1 MTEPILETDR
11 LILRLPRESDFP
23 TYEAYYADPIA
34 SAFSDG
40 PLRPDQA
47 WRKLATDI
55 GHWRLRGYWVW
66 AVVRKLDGEMIGRCG
81 FYWPSGWPRRELTW
95 WLTTNARR
103 QGFAAEASRAVVKF
117 AYGELGWE
125 LVETHMLDSN
135 EAARGLV
142 ESLGG
147 KVIAREE
154 FPDGQLRNVYAV
166 PNSSS
171 EAT

>member
-1 MTEPILETDR
+1 MR
-11 LILRLPRESDFP
+11 F
-23 TYEAYYADPIA
+23 
-34 SAFSDG
+34 F
-40 PLRPDQA
+40 
-47 WRKLATDI
+47 
-55 GHWRLRGYWVW
+55 
-66 AVVRKLDGEMIGRCG
+66 
-81 FYWPSGWPRRELTW
+81 WPSGWPRRELTW

-154 FPDGQLRNVYAV
+154 FPDGQLRNVYAI

-171 EAT
+171 